1 MGIEKDSKYR
11 SLFVITLVV
20 LVVAF
25 SLYPSLLN
33 SWVNWDDPV
42 YVVENPLIQSLN
54 WDSISTIFSTPQVV
68 GLYHPL
74 TLISLAI
81 DYQFWETDPYGFHLT
96 NLVIHLI
103 NTVLVFF
110 LFRRVKSSIL
120 VAGFVALLF
129 GMHPMHVESVAWIS
143 ARKDVLYT
151 LFFLISVLSYLRSAV
166 LPGARRAIWLTVS
179 LIAFCLSLLSKNIAF
194 TLPFVLVLF
203 DYLQARKLTAK
214 LFLDKIPFVALAV
227 IAMIV
232 AKSGQIDSDSMG
244 TINSVDYSHT
254 IFYGMYNSIFYI
266 FKALAPVNLA
276 AFHPFPMEG
285 ESFTLIYLAVIP
297 FLVLVFL
304 IYLAHKR
311 SRKVFFGLVFFIISI
326 APLLQIIPFGKAL
339 SSERY
344 TYVAYLGLFY
354 ILAIFIEKRLHS
366 DQKWIKQLTLLLASI
381 WLVLL
386 VVQTRKQSTAWEN
399 SETLWTQV
407 IDQYPT
413 SQWAYMSRGLH
424 YAEEGQNAQAMDDLN
439 RSIEIQPFSQALYE
453 RAILLE
459 RGDREGAVRDYLQS
473 IKLDSTYA
481 QSHMN
486 LGVIYA
492 QNQEIDKAI
501 QSFES
506 AIRHDQEYSFAYF
519 NCATAFKIKGDTS
532 KAMEFYSRAIDLEPS
547 NVRYLT
553 FRGVFLLDLAKPNEA
568 INDFSKAIEHDSKV
582 RDPYYLR
589 SVAYYQLGQYD
600 RAMKDVE
607 RAVQNGYP
615 PPEEYIQEL
624 SATLAK

>member
-151 LFFLISVLSYLRSAV
+151 FFFLISVLSYLRSAV

-244 TINSVDYSHT
+244 TINSVDCSHT

-486 LGVIYA
+486 LGVTVSYT
-492 QNQEIDKAI
+492 
-501 QSFES
+501 
-506 AIRHDQEYSFAYF
+506 H
-519 NCATAFKIKGDTS
+519 
-532 KAMEFYSRAIDLEPS
+532 
-547 NVRYLT
+547 LT
-553 FRGVFLLDLAKPNEA
+553 LPTIA
-568 INDFSKAIEHDSKV
+568 
-582 RDPYYLR
+582 
-589 SVAYYQLGQYD
+589 
-600 RAMKDVE
+600 
-607 RAVQNGYP
+607 
-615 PPEEYIQEL
+615 
-624 SATLAK
+624 